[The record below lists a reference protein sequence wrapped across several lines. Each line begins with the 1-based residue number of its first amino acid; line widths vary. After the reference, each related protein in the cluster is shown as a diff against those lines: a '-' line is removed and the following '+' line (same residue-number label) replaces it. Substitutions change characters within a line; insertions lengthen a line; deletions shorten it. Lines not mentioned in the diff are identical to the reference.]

1 MKYFADVI
9 LQIKISRTSDGLVL
23 SQSHYVE
30 KVLNRFFK
38 GDHSTVK
45 IPIDISVH
53 MSKNRG
59 KGINLLEYS

>member
-1 MKYFADVI
+1 MDWYCPNAIMLRKFSID
-9 LQIKISRTSDGLVL
+9 
-23 SQSHYVE
+23 
-30 KVLNRFFK
+30 FFK